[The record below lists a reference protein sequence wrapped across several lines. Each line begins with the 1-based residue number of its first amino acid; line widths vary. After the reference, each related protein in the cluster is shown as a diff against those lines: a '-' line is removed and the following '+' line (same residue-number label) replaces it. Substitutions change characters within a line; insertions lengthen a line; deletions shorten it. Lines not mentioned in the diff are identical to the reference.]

1 MKRFTFKGHH
11 YIWRPQILAVNLG
24 KGLLAFATGAFY
36 AYMFL
41 AAINGGPLW

>member
-36 AYMFL
+36 AYMF
-41 AAINGGPLW
+41 ITMIGGMTW